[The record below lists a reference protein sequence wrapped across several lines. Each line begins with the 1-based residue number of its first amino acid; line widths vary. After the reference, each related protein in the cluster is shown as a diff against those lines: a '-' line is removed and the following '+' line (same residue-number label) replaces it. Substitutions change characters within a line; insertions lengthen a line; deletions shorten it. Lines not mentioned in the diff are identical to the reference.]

1 MPLDYKILKMFGTT
15 EERIQAVMTADL
27 SKLPADASEEQKEAV
42 KKDVENRKKIE
53 ELLSSRI
60 EESLLQSLSSSH
72 LIAAVDL
79 AWDSSTITKRT
90 IPLVMYAQGRIDTE
104 KCVQS
109 LKDLKCSDQ
118 YIKNGE
124 GGKKYIDLPK
134 FFDVNINLVRSV
146 ITRRVAAQSA
156 RYTNLWPFFKY
167 DTRGTSE
174 VDRLRG
180 DLLSQRIDI
189 QADQYGYRDQGVQ
202 WIRDMLLYPK
212 CMVFPA
218 CKWDREVEYYQV
230 DDTLAEE
237 FRVGESNKKLNIR
250 SRVKREGV
258 PMITPHASRVFWDR
272 AFPAESIN
280 TDSGCTWFGF
290 WDIVRY
296 GSILDEPSYYNRNQ
310 ISYGQKTVD
319 LFNAYGNYFSQ
330 YYDVINPPP
339 APEGVYDTNSA
350 KTPFEFYTA
359 SKRDSSTFMTH
370 IYTKMKP
377 NQYGLGDY
385 PFDLWIH
392 WTVADSRTVIHT
404 EIMPDTPGF
413 VFSHNS
419 SSQRKNN
426 LSMAHDLM
434 TFQDQLTNLFS
445 QLCECAKRDLFSL
458 TLLNLDAFPSDNPE
472 SIKTLNELRNAMK
485 SGNFQSAMSIL
496 EVSLVKMRELNID
509 LDNVFKVIRQPPN
522 TQIGE
527 IINAIGQTIMMAE
540 RVMAMSPQEQ
550 AQLSPRETSATEV
563 QVVAGTTENVYQFIS
578 DSFDAGRA
586 AMKRYLYNA
595 FMSLAT
601 EDVKLPVV
609 ERYRVETV
617 KEAGFEPLL
626 DKTNNEKPVMGVT
639 GSKWSLESAEYLFT
653 TRDGAERAS
662 NIQSAQTLTQMLGLL
677 MQPPILSK
685 ITNSQLC
692 DLINT
697 IIRQSGAG
705 VDVTIT
711 PSPGTDNQPVQPDIP
726 QMPSPGSAV
735 TAGPEIANIALPK
748 S

>member
-15 EERIQAVMTADL
+15 EERIQEVMTAHER
-27 SKLPADASEEQKEAV
+27 KLPATATEEEKAAM
-42 KKDVENRKKIE
+42 KKDIENRKRIE
-53 ELLSSRI
+53 SLLSSRI
-60 EESLLQSLSSSH
+60 EESLLQSLNSSH

-79 AWDSSTITKRT
+79 AWDSATITKKT

-104 KCVQS
+104 SCIRS
-109 LKDLKCSDQ
+109 LGDLKCADQ
-118 YIKNGE
+118 YVKNGE
-124 GGKKYIDLPK
+124 NGRKYIDLPK

-156 RYTNLWPFFKY
+156 RYTNLWPYFKY

-189 QADQYGYRDQGVQ
+189 QADQYGYRDHGVQ
-202 WIRDMLLYPK
+202 WIRDMLIYPK
-212 CMVFPA
+212 CIVFPA
-218 CKWDREVEYYQV
+218 CKWDREVEYFQV

-237 FRVGESNKKLNIR
+237 FQVGDSKKKLNIQA
-250 SRVKREGV
+250 RVKREGV

-280 TDSGCTWFGF
+280 TDTGCTWFGF

-296 GSILDEPSYYNRNQ
+296 GSILDEPSYYNRDQ

-319 LFNAYGNYFSQ
+319 LFSAYGNYFSQ

-339 APEGVYDTNSA
+339 MPEGVYDSNSA

-359 SKRDSSTFMTH
+359 EKRDSSTFMTH
-370 IYTKMKP
+370 IYVKLKP
-377 NQYGLGDY
+377 NQWGFGDY
-385 PFDLWIH
+385 PFDIWIH
-392 WTVADSRTVIHT
+392 FTVADSRTVIHS

-445 QLCECAKRDLFSL
+445 QLLECVKRDLFSM
-458 TLLNLDAFPSDNPE
+458 TLLNIDVFPADNPE
-472 SIKTLNELRNAMK
+472 AKKTLDEFRMAVK
-485 SGNFQSAMSIL
+485 SGHFQSAMSIL
-496 EVSLVKMRELNID
+496 EVSFVKMRELGID

-522 TQIGE
+522 TQITE
-527 IINAIGQTIMMAE
+527 IINAINQTIMMTE

-578 DSFDAGRA
+578 DSYDAGRA

-595 FMSLAT
+595 TMSLAT
-601 EDVKLPVV
+601 EEIRLPVV
-609 ERYRVETV
+609 DRYRKETI
-617 KEAGFEPLL
+617 EAAGFDAQFDESDPS
-626 DKTNNEKPVMGVT
+626 KPVLGVV
-639 GSKWSLESAEYLFT
+639 GLKKNLAAEYLFT
-653 TRDGAERAS
+653 TRDGAERSS
-662 NIQSAQTLTQMLGLL
+662 NIQAAQTLTQMLGVL

-685 ITNSQLC
+685 ITNSDFCNLV
-692 DLINT
+692 NT
-697 IIRQSGAG
+697 IVRQSGAG
-705 VDVTIT
+705 VDVTIK
-711 PSPGTDNQPVQPDIP
+711 PSPGTDNQPVQPDMS
-726 QMPSPGSAV
+726 QMPTPGGAV
-735 TAGPEIANIALPK
+735 TAGPEIASVALPK